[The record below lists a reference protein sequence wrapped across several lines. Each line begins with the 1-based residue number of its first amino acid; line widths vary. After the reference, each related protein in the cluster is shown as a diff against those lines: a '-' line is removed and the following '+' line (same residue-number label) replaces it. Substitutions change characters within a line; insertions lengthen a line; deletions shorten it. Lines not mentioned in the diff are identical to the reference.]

1 MNTKS
6 KKTTTAEKQNEN
18 VVKQTNETEFDEK
31 KLSKIGI
38 YWRTEYRKGWIKDM
52 RAVLK

>member
-1 MNTKS
+1 MDTKDKKTNTKKNKNFVIS
-6 KKTTTAEKQNEN
+6 EPLAETDNGM
-18 VVKQTNETEFDEK
+18 
-31 KLSKIGI
+31 LSKIGL

>member
-6 KKTTTAEKQNEN
+6 KKIKTRENKNFVTIDPLAETDNRM
-18 VVKQTNETEFDEK
+18 
-31 KLSKIGI
+31 LSKIGL